1 MTASHRFA
9 RQLGMGLDGLAML
22 ALSNLVLLATGGL
35 SGLWLLRQVWRVAR
49 TAPATDDGGGWIVVL
64 GVRLRRDQIRPD
76 YALRL
81 HRAAALYR
89 ASPDRRILLV
99 GGYTGSRLSEAAHG
113 RQFLIEAGLPA
124 AHLFIEDRSLH
135 TLDNLRQARQLLASF
150 WQQWF
155 LTTLGHA
162 PAIPLEHTAAT
173 LARQNPELAK
183 ALQGAARNLALFTVR
198 LPAGA
203 KDFTRAFNQQW
214 QETPQLVHPLAGYAQ
229 MHLQNANG
237 SLAARGTVL
246 QWVERLTSL
255 WEQS

>member
-135 TLDNLRQARQLLASF
+135 TLDNLRQARQLLAEVREQPF
-150 WQQWF
+150 
-155 LTTLGHA
+155 TVVTNRYH
-162 PAIPLEHTAAT
+162 
-173 LARQNPELAK
+173 LARSVAMATGLGLQSNPCAAEDRLRLNLPIVDRLLLETWYLHWYHMGRIWSRWTQN
-183 ALQGAARNLALFTVR
+183 R
-198 LPAGA
+198 
-203 KDFTRAFNQQW
+203 
-214 QETPQLVHPLAGYAQ
+214 H
-229 MHLQNANG
+229 
-237 SLAARGTVL
+237 SLARI
-246 QWVERLTSL
+246 S
-255 WEQS
+255 